1 MLPFGLRSAPKIFTA
16 VADALEWCV
25 RQQGVVGIDIYLD
38 DLIVAPPALQ
48 QCKSFLAILEDKCQA
63 LGFKLASEK
72 KQGPTTCLPFLG
84 IIINTATG
92 RLYLPDEK
100 LAQLQRDIDHW
111 LQSKACR
118 RRVGDVSW
126 SPWWAPCSMQLRSP
140 TQADHSSGGSLTY

>member
-25 RQQGVVGIDIYLD
+25 RQQGVVGNDHYLD
-38 DLIVAPPALQ
+38 DFIIVAPPAPQ
-48 QCKSFLAILEDKCQA
+48 QCKSFLAILEDECQA

-92 RLYLPDEK
+92 RLHLPDEK
-100 LAQLQRDIDHW
+100 LARLRQEIDHW
-111 LQSKACR
+111 LQRKACQ
-118 RRVGDVSW
+118 RRVGGVNW
-126 SPWWAPCSMQLRSP
+126 QLRSS
-140 TQADHSSGGSLTY
+140 TQADHSSRGRLTY